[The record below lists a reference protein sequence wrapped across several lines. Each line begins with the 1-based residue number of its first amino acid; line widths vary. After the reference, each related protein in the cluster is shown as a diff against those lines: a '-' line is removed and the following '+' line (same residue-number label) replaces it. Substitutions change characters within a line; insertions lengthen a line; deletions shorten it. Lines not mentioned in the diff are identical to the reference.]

1 MRHALKRSVRRFENS
16 GTLLPLFSNRRKDG
30 DWGYVSSAINQT
42 REHLGLQPDPVAA
55 GCCKPGQAEPDYLLW
70 SRIRLLLR
78 EPFLEFWGVFILV
91 LFGDS
96 VCAQT
101 YLSEKEYGSWINICF
116 G

>member
-1 MRHALKRSVRRFENS
+1 MHSARR
-16 GTLLPLFSNRRKDG
+16 
-30 DWGYVSSAINQT
+30 
-42 REHLGLQPDPVAA
+42 HLGLRPDPVAA
-55 GCCKPGQAEPDYLLW
+55 GCCNSDHAQEDLLLW

-96 VCAQT
+96 VTAQT
-101 YLSEKEYGSWINICF
+101 YLSSKEYGSWVNICF